1 MYSLGDTPTSFLNI
15 IYLYSNDIYTL
26 EEISKLCGNK
36 YVNNK
41 FLPLVTVDDLKL
53 LENFEA
59 VILLPRIMPFRT
71 KLVPDYRI
79 NWGFDE
85 ENISLEERK

>member
-79 NWGFDE
+79 DWGFDE